1 MGSVFRLIKIFA
13 IFCIF
18 CLTPVLCLYV
28 DFFVFKLESIGEISL
43 SEITQEMILLIICV
57 IYAMCIK
64 NKAKFHRLSV
74 LIFGF
79 FTTMLIR
86 ELDAFFDEIRHGS
99 WIYPALLVAI
109 SSIAYA
115 FKYPK
120 HLNDELERYLKTRS
134 FIVALCG
141 LTVVLVFSRIFG
153 TMSFWMH
160 VLNDKNMASLVKNTV
175 QEGLELFG
183 YILCLMSAVLYGRY
197 VLKFNKEQY
206 ARFK

>member
-1 MGSVFRLIKIFA
+1 M
-13 IFCIF
+13 
-18 CLTPVLCLYV
+18 CLYV

-99 WIYPALLVAI
+99 WIYPTLLVAI

-115 FKYPK
+115 FKDPK

-141 LTVVLVFSRIFG
+141 LTVVLVFSRVFG

-160 VLNDKNMASLVKNTV
+160 VLNDKNTV